1 MATSR
6 ICSVPGC
13 EKPSRRRGWCGAH
26 YHRWSRHGDPLGG
39 GTPRGDS
46 PGSPARFF
54 REVVLAYKGDD
65 CLIWPYNRG
74 SNGYGAMGVGG
85 RIVTVSRQACEARHG
100 PPPSP
105 LHEAAHSCGK
115 GHLGCVNQM
124 HLDWKTSKDNHAD
137 KLIHGTDNRG
147 EHHNMAKLTEVDVI
161 NIREMRGVVLQG
173 EIARRYGVSQQ
184 TISAIISGAN
194 WAWLG

>member
-1 MATSR
+1 
-6 ICSVPGC
+6 
-13 EKPSRRRGWCGAH
+13 
-26 YHRWSRHGDPLGG
+26 
-39 GTPRGDS
+39 
-46 PGSPARFF
+46 
-54 REVVLAYKGDD
+54 
-65 CLIWPYNRG
+65 
-74 SNGYGAMGVGG
+74 
-85 RIVTVSRQACEARHG
+85 
-100 PPPSP
+100 
-105 LHEAAHSCGK
+105 
-115 GHLGCVNQM
+115 M